1 MNVTHKC
8 FFTLYWI
15 RLRNDAGH
23 QINISKIDS
32 SNSSSY
38 NGKNVYIIVFHFM
51 KQRSNKKKYWCARNA
66 FRKFHFYVDFRY
78 NIFCEFFFSCSAVTA
93 FVIQF
98 LIWLYLFY
106 SCWKMVHR
114 VMRICGTVSVVILL
128 RKQFFC
134 SESRIIDER
143 RKITIMTRIMTESI
157 LKNL

>member
-1 MNVTHKC
+1 MIRATAVATTEKMC
-8 FFTLYWI
+8 ILLFFTLWS
-15 RLRNDAGH
+15 NA
-23 QINISKIDS
+23 QTKI
-32 SNSSSY
+32 
-38 NGKNVYIIVFHFM
+38 
-51 KQRSNKKKYWCARNA
+51 KYRCARNA

-78 NIFCEFFFSCSAVTA
+78 NIFREFFFSCSAVTA